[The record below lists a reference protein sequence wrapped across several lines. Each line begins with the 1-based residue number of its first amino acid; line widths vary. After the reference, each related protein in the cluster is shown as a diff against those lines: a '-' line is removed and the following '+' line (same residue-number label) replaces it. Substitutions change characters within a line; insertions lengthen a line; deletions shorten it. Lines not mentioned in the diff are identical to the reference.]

1 MEIQKSTRWRHLFP
15 YKQLIDRAEWGK
27 KWHFLGTKINY
38 ERCGD
43 FFSDFLV
50 WTEHYGCLLFPP
62 IICAMKNDP
71 KGGQPPFFFGPS
83 VTHFTPL
90 SRGKMGHSRSLKKN
104 AYHLII
110 IKWFTIK
117 SSKTNASYRQTSKE
131 SKQKTTENDKNL

>member
-1 MEIQKSTRWRHLFP
+1 MLLGGGEGTSSNMRKSVLKYETIFRV
-15 YKQLIDRAEWGK
+15 EWGK

-62 IICAMKNDP
+62 IICAMKNYP

-90 SRGKMGHSRSLKKN
+90 SRGKMGHPRSFKKKRLPFDYYQMVYN
-104 AYHLII
+104 QI
-110 IKWFTIK
+110 IK
-117 SSKTNASYRQTSKE
+117 NQC
-131 SKQKTTENDKNL
+131 